1 MKVVAVSG
9 SLRQDSFNSALL
21 SAAREYFFAA
31 GESPE
36 VEWIDADIAAIPLY
50 NQDLDGDTK
59 PDAVALLLD
68 QIAGA
73 DALVIATPEYN
84 YGIPGPLKNAIDW
97 VSRPAY
103 RSVLAHIPT
112 LIMSASMSPIGGV
125 RAQGQLKQVL
135 AGTLTPVFPCPEF
148 AVASAHECF
157 ADGQLTDAAT
167 AQKLERLVVDFM
179 AWVNAEIDFE
189 H

>member
-1 MKVVAVSG
+1 MKVVAISG
-9 SLRQDSFNSALL
+9 SLRQASFNSALL
-21 SAAREYFFAA
+21 AAARPYF
-31 GESPE
+31 GEE
-36 VEWIDADIAAIPLY
+36 VEWVEADIASIPLY

-59 PDAVALLLD
+59 PAPVALLMD

-97 VSRPAY
+97 ASRPAY

-112 LIMSASMSPIGGV
+112 LLMSASMSPMGGV

-135 AGTLTPVFPCPEF
+135 GGTLTPLFPCPEF
-148 AVASAHECF
+148 AVGSAHVIF
-157 ADGQLTDAAT
+157 KDGKLGDEAT
-167 AQKLERLVVDFM
+167 AQKLERLVQDFTAWVAAEVDF
-179 AWVNAEIDFE
+179 ED
-189 H
+189 